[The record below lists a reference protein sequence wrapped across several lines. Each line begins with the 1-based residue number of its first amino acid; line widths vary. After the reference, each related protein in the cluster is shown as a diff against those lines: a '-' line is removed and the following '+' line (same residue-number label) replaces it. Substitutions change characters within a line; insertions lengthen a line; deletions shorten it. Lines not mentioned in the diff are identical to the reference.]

1 MITTKSNGYTMSR
14 DFPDRVPR
22 MRVEELQDRLGVP
35 PEAMPQVVA
44 IGAPKFVPDDKL
56 VICADDVWLT
66 ELQVYGLIDLVRR
79 DGPRGEARRLAH
91 DVLRQCIKAFVDER
105 RRSRR
110 DEAAGAVCVTPGN
123 KDMFR
128 EGMDGSFE
136 SNEGGALLTMIA
148 MASAGDLD
156 MPTSEA
162 LRRTIQ
168 AFGRVLRLA

>member
-1 MITTKSNGYTMSR
+1 
-14 DFPDRVPR
+14 
-22 MRVEELQDRLGVP
+22 
-35 PEAMPQVVA
+35 
-44 IGAPKFVPDDKL
+44 
-56 VICADDVWLT
+56 
-66 ELQVYGLIDLVRR
+66 
-79 DGPRGEARRLAH
+79 
-91 DVLRQCIKAFVDER
+91 
-105 RRSRR
+105 
-110 DEAAGAVCVTPGN
+110 
-123 KDMFR
+123 MFR